1 MAFSRKSA
9 KLSLVPFNFETTA
22 MAGALSVSTS
32 KSGDCLRDHFLLAM
46 PCLSEGIFSQSI
58 TYICEHGEAGA
69 MGIVINRP
77 LDLSVDEIFEHL
89 QITTLGDYSTEPVMA
104 GGPVQM
110 DHGFVLHRYCEDAWE
125 ASLNV
130 TNEVT
135 LTTSRD
141 ILRAIA
147 NGDGPSEH
155 LIALGYAGW
164 AAGQLEQELAENS
177 WLTLPGNS
185 DIIFSTPV
193 DHRMEAAA
201 ALLGVDMNL
210 ISGQAGHA

>member
-1 MAFSRKSA
+1 MSVRKT
-9 KLSLVPFNFETTA
+9 VFTA
-22 MAGALSVSTS
+22 

-58 TYICEHGEAGA
+58 TYICEHGESGA

-77 LDLSVDEIFEHL
+77 LDLSLGEIFEHL
-89 QITTLGDYSTEPVMA
+89 QIEATEDFSMEPVMA

-110 DHGFVLHRYCEDAWE
+110 DHGFVLHRNCNTAWD
-125 ASLNV
+125 ASLQV
-130 TNEVT
+130 TPEIT

-147 NGDGPSEH
+147 SGGGPQDH

-164 AAGQLEQELAENS
+164 GAGQLEQELADNS
-177 WLTLPGNS
+177 WLTLAGSS

-193 DHRMEAAA
+193 HQRLQAAA
-201 ALLGVDMNL
+201 AQLGIDMNL
-210 ISGQAGHA
+210 ISSQAGHA

>member
-1 MAFSRKSA
+1 M
-9 KLSLVPFNFETTA
+9 PFTFETTA
-22 MAGALSVSTS
+22 MTGALSVSTS

-46 PCLSEGIFSQSI
+46 PRLSEGIFSQSI

-77 LDLSVDEIFEHL
+77 LDLTVDEIFEHL
-89 QITTLGDYSTEPVMA
+89 QITTLRDYSAEPVMA

-125 ASLNV
+125 ASLKV
-130 TNEVT
+130 TSEVT

-147 NGDGPSEH
+147 NDAGPSEH

-164 AAGQLEQELAENS
+164 GAGQLEQELAENS
-177 WLTLPGNS
+177 WLTLPGDS

-193 DHRMEAAA
+193 DPRMEAAA

>member
-1 MAFSRKSA
+1 M
-9 KLSLVPFNFETTA
+9 
-22 MAGALSVSTS
+22 
-32 KSGDCLRDHFLLAM
+32 LAM
-46 PCLSEGIFSQSI
+46 PRLTEGIFSQSI
-58 TYICEHGEAGA
+58 TYICEHGEGGA

-77 LDLSVDEIFEHL
+77 LDLSVGDIFEHL
-89 QITTLGDYSTEPVMA
+89 QITTRLDFSAVPVMA

-110 DHGFVLHRYCEDAWE
+110 DHGFVLHRYCDKVWE
-125 ASLNV
+125 ASLKV
-130 TNEVT
+130 TAEIT

-147 NGDGPSEH
+147 RGEGPRDH

-177 WLTLPGNS
+177 WLTLPGSS
-185 DIIFSTPV
+185 DVIFSTPINQ
-193 DHRMEAAA
+193 RMDAAA
-201 ALLGVDMNL
+201 ALLGIDMNL

>member
-1 MAFSRKSA
+1 MLLLARIFCPAEEKKSA
-9 KLSLVPFNFETTA
+9 MSGRF
-22 MAGALSVSTS
+22 SVNKA

-46 PCLSEGIFSQSI
+46 PRLTEGIFSQSI
-58 TYICEHGEAGA
+58 TYICEHGESGA

-77 LDLSVDEIFEHL
+77 LDLSVGEIFEHL
-89 QITTLGDYSTEPVMA
+89 QIRTLDDFSTVPVLA

-110 DHGFVLHRYCEDAWE
+110 DHGFVLHRYCDKTWE
-125 ASLNV
+125 ASLKV
-130 TNEVT
+130 TPEIT

-147 NGDGPSEH
+147 SGDGPRDH

-177 WLTLPGNS
+177 WLTLPGSS
-185 DIIFSTPV
+185 DVIFSTPA
-193 DHRMEAAA
+193 DQRLSAAA
-201 ALLGVDMNL
+201 ALLGIDMNL
-210 ISGQAGHA
+210 ICGQAGHA

>member
-1 MAFSRKSA
+1 MTGKH
-9 KLSLVPFNFETTA
+9 
-22 MAGALSVSTS
+22 SVSTA

-46 PCLSEGIFSQSI
+46 PCLTQGIFSQSI
-58 TYICEHGEAGA
+58 TYICEHGESGA

-77 LDLSVDEIFEHL
+77 LDLSVSEIFEHL
-89 QITTLGDYSTEPVMA
+89 QIQAGGDFSSESVMA

-110 DHGFVLHRYCEDAWE
+110 DHGFVLHRYCDKSWE
-125 ASLNV
+125 ASLKV
-130 TNEVT
+130 TTEIT

-147 NGDGPSEH
+147 IGEGPRDH

-164 AAGQLEQELAENS
+164 GAGQLEQELADNS
-177 WLTLPGNS
+177 WLTLPGSS
-185 DIIFSTPV
+185 DVIFSTPA
-193 DHRMEAAA
+193 DQRLGAAA
-201 ALLGVDMNL
+201 AQLGIDMNL